1 MLQKN
6 QILPIGSV
14 VTVRFAC
21 EVGRETVAVI
31 VGHLTLRN
39 DRKCYFDYACVEYPA
54 GIEEGLFYIN
64 EPDIVSVLYRANDT
78 GQMHENWMER
88 KYAEYQAYYRQYRP
102 DLRPSID
109 DVRMKTKNAGG
120 ISRHLKQMRLAR
132 RWVCAI
138 GFLIGTV
145 LTAVLT
151 RSWEAVT
158 GAVLF
163 FITGWLFGE

>member
-6 QILPIGSV
+6 QVLPIGSV
-14 VTVRFAC
+14 VTVRFTSD
-21 EVGRETVAVI
+21 VGRETVAVI
-31 VGHLTLRN
+31 VGHLTLRR
-39 DRKCYFDYACVEYPA
+39 DRKCCFDYACVEYPA
-54 GIEEGLFYIN
+54 GIEDGLFYIN
-64 EPDIVSVLYRANDT
+64 EPDIVSVLYQANDT
-78 GQMHENWMER
+78 GQMHEKWMER

-120 ISRHLKQMRLAR
+120 ISRHLKRIRLAR

-151 RSWEAVT
+151 KSWEAVT

-163 FITGWLFGE
+163 FITGWLFGA

>member
-132 RWVCAI
+132 RWVCAL
-138 GFLIGTV
+138 GVLIGTV

-163 FITGWLFGE
+163 FITGGLFGE

>member
-6 QILPIGSV
+6 QVLPIGSV
-14 VTVRFAC
+14 VTVRFKSD
-21 EVGRETVAVI
+21 VGRETVAVI

-39 DRKCYFDYACVEYPA
+39 DRKCCFDYACVEYPA
-54 GIEEGLFYIN
+54 GIEDGLFYIN
-64 EPDIVSVLYRANDT
+64 EPDIVSVLYQANDT
-78 GQMHENWMER
+78 GQMHEKWMER

-109 DVRMKTKNAGG
+109 DVRTKTKNAGG
-120 ISRHLKQMRLAR
+120 ISRHLKRIRLTR

-151 RSWEAVT
+151 KSWEAVT

-163 FITGWLFGE
+163 FITGWLFGA

>member
-6 QILPIGSV
+6 QVLPIGSV
-14 VTVRFAC
+14 VTVRFSSDA
-21 EVGRETVAVI
+21 GRETVAVI

-39 DRKCYFDYACVEYPA
+39 DRKCCFDYACVEYPA

-64 EPDIVSVLYRANDT
+64 EPDIVSVLYRACDT

-109 DVRMKTKNAGG
+109 DVRRKTKNAGG
-120 ISRHLKQMRLAR
+120 ISRRMKRMRLVK

-138 GFLIGTV
+138 GFLIGAV

-151 RSWEAVT
+151 KSWEAVT
-158 GAVLF
+158 GAVFF
-163 FITGWLFGE
+163 FIIGWLFGA